1 MNGPHAPSAGEW
13 TVEGVARC
21 PDCGRYL
28 DVEATLPELGKVIE
42 AHDCAKEEM
51 RYMPWQI

>member
-1 MNGPHAPSAGEW
+1 MTGAEGW

-21 PDCGRYL
+21 PDCCRYF
-28 DVEATLPELGKVIE
+28 DIEDTTLPDLEKVIE
-42 AHDCAKEEM
+42 AHDCAPEEM